1 MSEEKEPIKPILYT
15 VKQAAA
21 YLGVSESS
29 IRLWKNQGRL
39 GHVDLG
45 RKQVFL
51 KQDLDD
57 FVQRNWHPAREGYI
71 LPAKIRIPKKIGIK
85 PPVPQKR
92 GRKMRVRKPKGEGP
106 QGPSLRGPTAL
117 HAKPLR
123 PRSPGVRREG
133 PGFFGTRPSAR
144 SRLLRIWRAAHS

>member
-1 MSEEKEPIKPILYT
+1 MSEEKAPIKPVLYN

-39 GHVDLG
+39 GHVELG
-45 RKQVFL
+45 RKQMFR
-51 KQDLDD
+51 QEDLDE
-57 FVQRNWHPAREGYI
+57 FIQKNWHPAREAYL
-71 LPAKIRIPKKIGIK
+71 LPAKIRIPKKIGSK
-85 PPVPQKR
+85 PPVPPKR

-106 QGPSLRGPTAL
+106 QGPSSRPPVAT

-123 PRSPGVRREG
+123 RRSSGVRREG
-133 PGFFGTRPSAR
+133 PRLFATRPSAR